1 MKLITQ
7 LLLITCALTLS
18 ATCSAADD
26 VRYVS
31 DVLHLP
37 LRSGK
42 GNEFRITHRGMP
54 SSTKLIVLDEDVENG
69 WMRVRTEK
77 DVEGWVRSQYLI
89 AEPTAAI
96 KLAALEKKVSN
107 LNSGSKQLLKQI
119 SDAESQNK
127 TLNTELNATKDQLSR
142 TEKELSDLKK
152 VSGGAIDLDKQH
164 QKLLA
169 KYQMLQTESDTTRA
183 ENQRLE
189 NNNSHNQWMFGA
201 LLVGCGIII
210 TLILQS
216 MTMRRRKSDWG

>member
-1 MKLITQ
+1 MKFITQ
-7 LLLITCALTLS
+7 LLLITCAFALS
-18 ATCSAADD
+18 ATTSAADD

-54 SSTKLIVLDEDVENG
+54 SSTKLFVLEEDEENG

-119 SDAESQNK
+119 SDAEANNK
-127 TLNTELNATKDQLSR
+127 SLNAELSTTKSQLNLI
-142 TEKELSDLKK
+142 EKELNSLKK
-152 VSGGAIDLDKQH
+152 VSAGAIDLDKQH
-164 QKLLA
+164 QKLLT
-169 KYQMLQTESDTTRA
+169 KYQMLQTESDTTHA

-189 NNNSHNQWMFGA
+189 SNKNHNQWMFGA
-201 LLVGCGIII
+201 LLVGCGIIV

-216 MTMRRRKSDWG
+216 LSMRRRKSDWG